1 MSDTTSGTQIV
12 SWLSLALAVGGIV
25 IGAVNH
31 KRIRSSCCGVE
42 KTISLDIDN
51 TTPKG
56 EKTEAIDVPRRSER
70 LKEKE
75 EQKDSKPSSD
85 ENAS

>member
-1 MSDTTSGTQIV
+1 MNAEGIV
-12 SWLSLALAVGGIV
+12 SYLSLALAVGGIV

-42 KTISLDIDN
+42 KTVSLDIDN

-56 EKTEAIDVPRRSER
+56 EKEEAIEVTVPRRSER

-75 EQKDSKPSSD
+75 VAKESQPTA
-85 ENAS
+85 E

>member
-1 MSDTTSGTQIV
+1 MADTGTQIV
-12 SWLSLALAVGGIV
+12 SWISLGLAVGGIV

-42 KTISLDIDN
+42 KSISLDIEN

-56 EKTEAIDVPRRSER
+56 DTKIEAI
-70 LKEKE
+70 KT
-75 EQKDSKPSSD
+75 KPAVD